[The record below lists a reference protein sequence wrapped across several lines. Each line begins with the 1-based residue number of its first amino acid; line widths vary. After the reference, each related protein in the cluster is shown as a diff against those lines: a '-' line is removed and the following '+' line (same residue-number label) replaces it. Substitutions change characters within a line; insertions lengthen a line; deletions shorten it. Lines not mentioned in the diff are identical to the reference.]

1 MAWWWGWSS
10 ILKVLKVTSL
20 QCLDNISKN
29 KLWLEFILVFIKIK
43 TSTSWIINF
52 WLKQTCPKY
61 PKRKF
66 VKLLQYIKKRYHNCF
81 CVLLWCKTFR
91 YFMGSQSCL
100 LLSRFLYFSPK
111 KIHIYIIF
119 HQQCK
124 TIHLEWITFIVI
136 HTFSA
141 IQFWAQQKYYFENIQ
156 FERSSAISR
165 DIYTIWLSSAGNM
178 FRNFL

>member
-1 MAWWWGWSS
+1 MKRWMAWWWGWSS

-66 VKLLQYIKKRYHNCF
+66 VKLLQYIKKKYCNCF
-81 CVLLWCKTFR
+81 TFYYDAKHLDTLQGPSHVCYYLFLQTFQLSQFCQVSPSLWYAVPAFR
-91 YFMGSQSCL
+91 IESNCTGFYISHQKIFIFTKFFISSVKQYIYSE
-100 LLSRFLYFSPK
+100 LY
-111 KIHIYIIF
+111 
-119 HQQCK
+119 
-124 TIHLEWITFIVI
+124 L
-136 HTFSA
+136 
-141 IQFWAQQKYYFENIQ
+141 
-156 FERSSAISR
+156 
-165 DIYTIWLSSAGNM
+165 
-178 FRNFL
+178 